1 MGYYLYH
8 HGILGQR
15 WGKRNG
21 PPYPFGESD
30 HSASE
35 KKAGWKKSLDK
46 GSDKFYN
53 SDRITSGKGKIDS
66 LLSNIGKNKIFGK
79 AVPINI
85 FNVGKKFNDIDVNMV
100 KSINAPGMN
109 SGYERTI
116 NCTHCVLS
124 YILNS
129 LFGMKTTAKEF
140 NGVDE
145 VSGLVSDGRELQLFK
160 TIFDNIKETDY
171 GYDGED
177 FIKGINNLSNNST
190 GILEVRNPKTKSGHV
205 INYEKTSNGIVT
217 LIDSQIGG
225 VAEANTNNLQILS
238 KHWRLQRVL
247 DFSKASLRA
256 DADDVLDAMVIKRL
270 GGKT

>member
-21 PPYPFGESD
+21 PPYPLGASD

-53 SDRITSGKGKIDS
+53 SDRITS
-66 LLSNIGKNKIFGK
+66 
-79 AVPINI
+79 
-85 FNVGKKFNDIDVNMV
+85 
-100 KSINAPGMN
+100 
-109 SGYERTI
+109 
-116 NCTHCVLS
+116 
-124 YILNS
+124 
-129 LFGMKTTAKEF
+129 
-140 NGVDE
+140 
-145 VSGLVSDGRELQLFK
+145 
-160 TIFDNIKETDY
+160 
-171 GYDGED
+171 
-177 FIKGINNLSNNST
+177 
-190 GILEVRNPKTKSGHV
+190 
-205 INYEKTSNGIVT
+205 
-217 LIDSQIGG
+217 
-225 VAEANTNNLQILS
+225 TNNLQILS